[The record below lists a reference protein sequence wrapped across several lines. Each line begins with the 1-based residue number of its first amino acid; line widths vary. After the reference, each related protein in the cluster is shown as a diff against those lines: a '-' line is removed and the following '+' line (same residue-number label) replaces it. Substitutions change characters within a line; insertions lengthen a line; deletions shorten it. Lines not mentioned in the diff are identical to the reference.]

1 MSIAG
6 GVYNAIIE
14 GAKTGCNCIQIFTK
28 SSNQWKAKPLTQ
40 KDITQFK
47 DLVKETK
54 ISPIVAHDSYL
65 INIASPNQ
73 ELREKSVNALL
84 EEVERAELLEMP
96 FLVMHPGAHVES
108 NLSLALKRV
117 AEGINQIHSQTLN
130 HKALAV

>member
-73 ELREKSVNALL
+73 ELR
-84 EEVERAELLEMP
+84 
-96 FLVMHPGAHVES
+96 
-108 NLSLALKRV
+108 
-117 AEGINQIHSQTLN
+117 
-130 HKALAV
+130 